1 MTAELRELYKLGVNS
16 TWLSLLSYVL
26 TFAISII
33 TSLFPEWRASQNI
46 GISSSAWLCLHRS
59 LNNSNFT
66 WSVADNNTVP
76 DLSTILSL
84 ISSLFWRSYSKPLLY
99 YIQIFET
106 KESIEK
112 KYHFCQHMGCKYNRD
127 ILWILSNTLRLSQ
140 AIVISE
146 NIGRVNRAFLESI
159 RRFYKDWFFYWRYR
173 Q

>member
-33 TSLFPEWRASQNI
+33 TSLFPKWRASQNI

-76 DLSTILSL
+76 DLSTILNKVLSPLCFGGPILNLYCTISRSSKQKNLSKRSITFVSIWAASITAISFEYYLIPYASL
-84 ISSLFWRSYSKPLLY
+84 K
-99 YIQIFET
+99 Q
-106 KESIEK
+106 
-112 KYHFCQHMGCKYNRD
+112 
-127 ILWILSNTLRLSQ
+127 LSFRK
-140 AIVISE
+140 ISE
-146 NIGRVNRAFLESI
+146 E
-159 RRFYKDWFFYWRYR
+159 
-173 Q
+173 

>member
-33 TSLFPEWRASQNI
+33 TSLFPKWRASQNI

-76 DLSTILSL
+76 DLSTILNKVLSPLCFGGPILNLYCTISRSL
-84 ISSLFWRSYSKPLLY
+84 KQKNLSKRSITFVSIWAASITAIS
-99 YIQIFET
+99 FECYLIT
-106 KESIEK
+106 ALDTR
-112 KYHFCQHMGCKYNRD
+112 HRFCYRYQFTGFAPRWNVLIIPWNR
-127 ILWILSNTLRLSQ
+127 
-140 AIVISE
+140 
-146 NIGRVNRAFLESI
+146 NIA
-159 RRFYKDWFFYWRYR
+159 
-173 Q
+173 